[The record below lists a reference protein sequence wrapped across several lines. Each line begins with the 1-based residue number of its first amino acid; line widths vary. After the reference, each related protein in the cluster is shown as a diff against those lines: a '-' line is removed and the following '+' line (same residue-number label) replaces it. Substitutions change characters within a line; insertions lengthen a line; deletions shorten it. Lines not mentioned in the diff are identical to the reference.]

1 MPPETTYTS
10 RYEASWQML
19 KQQKAITVKLARPEL
34 APRFIKAIRK
44 RKNLDK
50 LYRAAL
56 SSQNLRDRLS
66 WRITGVNQE
75 FLTIKLAISPISFA
89 DKI

>member
-1 MPPETTYTS
+1 MLPESIYTS

-56 SSQNLRDRLS
+56 SSQDLRDRLS
-66 WRITGVNQE
+66 WRITGVNKDL
-75 FLTIKLAISPISFA
+75 LTIKLTISPISFA

>member
-1 MPPETTYTS
+1 MLPEPKYLS
-10 RYEASWQML
+10 RYALSWQML
-19 KQQKAITVKLARPEL
+19 KQNKNITVKLSQPEL
-34 APRFIKAIRK
+34 APRFVKAIRK

-66 WRITGVNQE
+66 WNIHGIDKE
-75 FLTIKLAISPISFA
+75 FLTIKLTISPISFA

>member
-19 KQQKAITVKLARPEL
+19 KQQKIITVRLSRPEL

-56 SSQNLRDRLS
+56 SSQDLRDRLS
-66 WRITGVNQE
+66 WRITGVNKE
-75 FLTIKLAISPISFA
+75 LLTIKLTISPISFA

>member
-1 MPPETTYTS
+1 MLPEPKYLS
-10 RYEASWQML
+10 RYALSWQML
-19 KQQKAITVKLARPEL
+19 KQQKIITVKLSQPEL

-66 WRITGVNQE
+66 WNIHGMNKE
-75 FLTIKLAISPISFA
+75 LLTIRLTISPISFA

>member
-1 MPPETTYTS
+1 MLPEPKYLS
-10 RYEASWQML
+10 RYAVSWQML
-19 KQQKAITVKLARPEL
+19 KQQKTITVKLSQPEL

-66 WRITGVNQE
+66 WNIHGMNE
-75 FLTIKLAISPISFA
+75 ELLTIKLTISPISFA
-89 DKI
+89 DRI

>member
-1 MPPETTYTS
+1 MLPETTYTS

-19 KQQKAITVKLARPEL
+19 KQNKNITVKLSRPEL

-56 SSQNLRDRLS
+56 SSQDLRDRLS
-66 WRITGVNQE
+66 WRITGVNKE
-75 FLTIKLAISPISFA
+75 LLTIKLTISPISFA

>member
-19 KQQKAITVKLARPEL
+19 KQQKTITVKLFRPEL

-56 SSQNLRDRLS
+56 SSQDLRDRLS
-66 WRITGVNQE
+66 WNIHGLNQE
-75 FLTIKLAISPISFA
+75 FLTIKLTLSPISFA